1 LLLFYRINYGFQD
14 CFELIVGL
22 GEESSNRAGRRKIGP
37 MKLLI
42 LVFIALAGCSSWH
55 WEKRGALDGDYARD
69 ENFCKQQ
76 VYSTADGVVTNATV
90 RRMHAC
96 MMARGWQKV
105 AN

>member
-1 LLLFYRINYGFQD
+1 MR
-14 CFELIVGL
+14 
-22 GEESSNRAGRRKIGP
+22 P

-76 VYSTADGVVTNATV
+76 VYSTADGVVTKASV
-90 RRMHAC
+90 RSVHAC